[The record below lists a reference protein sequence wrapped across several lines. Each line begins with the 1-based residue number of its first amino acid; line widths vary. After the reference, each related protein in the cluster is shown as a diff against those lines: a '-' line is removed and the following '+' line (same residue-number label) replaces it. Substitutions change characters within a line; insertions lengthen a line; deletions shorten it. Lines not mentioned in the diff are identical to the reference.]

1 MRVGVI
7 GCGSAG
13 SRHSRNLAE
22 LGHTP
27 LLYDASREKAVRAA
41 SEAGNDA
48 EVVADLQALFDAGL
62 DACIV
67 ASPTHLHARHSLEA
81 LARSIPVLV
90 EKPLATSTH
99 EAKAVVDAAASSRTP
114 VMVGYNLRFLTATR
128 RAKEELASDRI
139 GKPVAAAFRFGYD
152 LRLWRPSTDYRA
164 TYSGARQTGGGI
176 LLEASHEL
184 DLAAWLLG
192 PASAVTGRVIR
203 TGILEG
209 DFDDLALVVVEH
221 EGGALTSHFLDMLSP
236 TYQRSFEIVGEG
248 GRISWDWSTGEL
260 STEAPRAAGAHA
272 GRTTEQIPADLARSY
287 VAEVAYFLDC
297 VAKGEAPEPGPHEGL
312 ETLRLVEAVESSSR
326 SGRVVWLDQPSSTE
340 ES

>member
-13 SRHSRNLAE
+13 SRHSRNLVE

-27 LLYDASREKAVRAA
+27 LLYDASREKAARAA
-41 SEAGNDA
+41 SEVGTDV
-48 EVVADLQALFDAGL
+48 EVLADLQALFDAGL

-67 ASPTHLHARHSLEA
+67 ASPTHLHARHALEA
-81 LARSIPVLV
+81 LTRSIPVLI
-90 EKPLATSTH
+90 EKPLATSTY
-99 EAKAVVDAAASSRTP
+99 EAKAVVDAAASSRIP

-128 RAKEELASDRI
+128 RAKEELVSDRI

-152 LRLWRPSTDYRA
+152 LRLWRPSTDYRT
-164 TYSGARQTGGGI
+164 TYSGDRRTGGGV

-192 PASAVTGRVIR
+192 PASAVTARVAR

-209 DFDDLALVVVEH
+209 DFDDLAFVVVEH
-221 EGGALTSHFLDMLSP
+221 EGGALASHFLDMLSP
-236 TYQRSFEIVGEG
+236 TYRRGFEIVGES
-248 GRISWDWSTGEL
+248 GRVSWDWGTGVL
-260 STEAPRAAGAHA
+260 STEAPRAGGAQA
-272 GRTTEQIPADLARSY
+272 GRTTEQIPADLGRSY

-297 VAKGEAPEPGPHEGL
+297 VEKGEAPEPGPREGL

-326 SGRVVWLDQPSSTE
+326 SGTVVSLGPTTSIE